1 MTIESISRHENN
13 LLLIYTKSMNIPGL
27 DLLINSTAS
36 LLLLSLLLRS
46 ARC

>member
-1 MTIESISRHENN
+1 MTIDSIPLHDGNV
-13 LLLIYTKSMNIPGL
+13 LLIYTKSMNIPGL

>member
-1 MTIESISRHENN
+1 MTIESIPLHESN
-13 LLLIYTKSMNIPGL
+13 LLLINAKSMNITGL

-46 ARC
+46 TRC